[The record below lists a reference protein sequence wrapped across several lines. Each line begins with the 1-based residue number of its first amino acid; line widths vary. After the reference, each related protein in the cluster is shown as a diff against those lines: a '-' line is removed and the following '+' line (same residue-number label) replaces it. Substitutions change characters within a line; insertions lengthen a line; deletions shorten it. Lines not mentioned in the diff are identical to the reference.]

1 MADMRNQLQS
11 VWNRFWFY
19 AASPSKRGAV
29 IVHFAAWPSIVFWA
43 AIFTQG
49 AERHKD
55 ASRIGLRT
63 AQAGMISARTN
74 GDKRR
79 YAAKTSF

>member
-1 MADMRNQLQS
+1 VAVNCFLGRNI
-11 VWNRFWFY
+11 Y
-19 AASPSKRGAV
+19 A
-29 IVHFAAWPSIVFWA
+29 
-43 AIFTQG
+43 G